1 MLLCV
6 YLRGLGT
13 NHFVLLLHCHDY
25 VIFARLVGKQ
35 KSLVPRYLVSM
46 RYVYRVG
53 SPSGGKGPRGLT
65 PDSERI
71 FSSMRGILCRS
82 TVPRQR
88 IFAG

>member
-25 VIFARLVGKQ
+25 VIFALVGKQ

-65 PDSERI
+65 PDNERI